1 MVRNENVGLRSL
13 KRNSLIYFSGI
24 LLPITFMPRRISPLP
39 SDPYRPLASE
49 SYPLTCKDQTDDSYD
64 YVFDYV
70 FYLDGSI
77 ETIVRAS
84 GYIQSAF
91 YANNSDYGY
100 QIHDALSGSMHDHS
114 LQFKVD
120 LDIAGVNNTMVK
132 HKFIPVDV
140 NYKWSN
146 VTRST
151 MKLSR
156 SEVSNEDESRMVC
169 PPSLMW
175 LISELGA

>member
-1 MVRNENVGLRSL
+1 M
-13 KRNSLIYFSGI
+13 
-24 LLPITFMPRRISPLP
+24 
-39 SDPYRPLASE
+39 
-49 SYPLTCKDQTDDSYD
+49 
-64 YVFDYV
+64 
-70 FYLDGSI
+70 
-77 ETIVRAS
+77 RAS

-132 HKFIPVDV
+132 HTLIPVDV

-146 VTRST
+146 ITKST
-151 MKLSR
+151 MRLSR
-156 SEVSNEDESRMVC
+156 SEVSNENESRMVR
-169 PPSLMW
+169 PKTL
-175 LISELGA
+175 A

>member
-1 MVRNENVGLRSL
+1 VGSQSLR
-13 KRNSLIYFSGI
+13 RNSLISSRGI
-24 LLPITFMPRRISPLP
+24 LLPSMFMRQRTLLLP
-39 SDPYRPLASE
+39 SDPSRPLASE
-49 SYPLTCKDQTDDSYD
+49 SYPLSRKEKADDSYD

-169 PPSLMW
+169 PPTLM
-175 LISELGA
+175 

>member
-1 MVRNENVGLRSL
+1 MS
-13 KRNSLIYFSGI
+13 
-24 LLPITFMPRRISPLP
+24 
-39 SDPYRPLASE
+39 
-49 SYPLTCKDQTDDSYD
+49 SYD

-91 YANNSDYGY
+91 SANNSDYGY

-120 LDIAGVNNTMVK
+120 LDIVGVDNTMVK

-140 NYKWSN
+140 DYKWSN

-169 PPSLMW
+169 PPVLSM
-175 LISELGA
+175 LISELGT

>member
-1 MVRNENVGLRSL
+1 MLMGRNESVGSRSL
-13 KRNSLIYFSGI
+13 RKNSLIYFRGI
-24 LLPITFMPRRISPLP
+24 LLPSMFMLQRILLLP
-39 SDPYRPLASE
+39 SDPSRPLASE
-49 SYPLTCKDQTDDSYD
+49 SYPLSRKEKADDSYD

-169 PPSLMW
+169 PPTLM
-175 LISELGA
+175 